1 MVISIERHGQE
12 AVEVIFQVLLQGGE
26 EETDVART
34 FCILHTLLQ
43 DLLHTCLLAVC
54 LAEPSEPP
62 RGREGIFSLAASRA
76 GEWAAAKLQWR

>member
-1 MVISIERHGQE
+1 MVIAIERHGQE
-12 AVEVIFQVLLQGGE
+12 AVEVIFQVFLKGDGK
-26 EETDVART
+26 ETDVART

-62 RGREGIFSLAASRA
+62 RGREGISSAAASRA
-76 GEWAAAKLQWR
+76 GEWVTAKLQR